1 MANVFENIE
10 NKTEDE
16 LYALVSYIF
25 SPITTLFDNNQKE
38 ELKKKLKQ
46 MENRAY
52 KNILMIKLILIEHH

>member
-38 ELKKKLKQ
+38 ELKKK
-46 MENRAY
+46 N
-52 KNILMIKLILIEHH
+52 